1 MHKTDDMNRPIAI
14 TPEQVNQWLQRFHQR
29 TGTLTELV
37 GDVDHNFR
45 LTTPD
50 GQQATVKISTG
61 ISTQELAFEAALL
74 AHLSEHQNQ
83 LLSLPQPITDA
94 ENRWLTPVD
103 DASPGHLMR
112 VLSWVDGQLWSAF
125 SPHSPSLVNHFG
137 QQMAHLDTMLSG
149 FSHAGAQ
156 RTLSWDLAQS
166 LWIRD
171 QLSLHS
177 TEQQALLNHF
187 IERFTHHQADYEQLR
202 KQVIHNDLNDNNV
215 LIAIADIHQPRVNG
229 FIDFGDAIHS
239 QLINEVAIAAAYV
252 LMDQPD
258 PLEAAVQLVAGYHQ
272 QLPLQAEELRQLY
285 HLIGMRLAVSVTHAA
300 MARQEQPDNAYKT
313 ISEQPAW
320 QLLHVWRDINPDFA
334 HYRFRTAC
342 GMSAHPQQ
350 ACLEQHLKSQ
360 AVTLSEVFPD
370 HPEKTAAQVVDL
382 SVGSTLLGGAA
393 DYENHALQLFN
404 MQQLQGKHPDR
415 FLLGG
420 YLEPRSF
427 YASDAFSI
435 EGNSGRE
442 YRTIHL
448 GLDVW
453 LAANTAIHAP
463 LAGTVYALH
472 DNNHR
477 RDYGPTVIL
486 EHRVETDDQ
495 TLLFYSLYGH
505 LSRRTLQLHQVGDEV
520 SQGQLLAWTGDDHEN
535 GGWSPHLHL
544 QLMHDL
550 LGNHHDFPG
559 ACTPNHRDTMAGLC
573 PNPQWLFTDDTPW
586 QHPSLDNQQLIDF
599 RHQHLGKSL
608 SLSYSE
614 PIQMLR
620 GDDVYLVDQ
629 FGQKYLDTCNNV
641 AHVGHEHP
649 DVVAAGQAQMA
660 VLNTNTRYLH
670 PAVVEFTRALLE
682 TLPDDLSV
690 VHLVNSGSEA
700 NELALRM
707 AKACTGSR
715 DVIALEAGYH
725 GNSNACIDIS
735 SYKFDGTGGQGAPE
749 HTHIVPLPDT
759 FRGLY
764 RDHDAAAQYAAH
776 VDQVIGKLQQQG
788 RQPAAFIAESIVSC
802 GGQIELPAGYLEQ
815 VYAGVRQAGG
825 LCIADEVQ
833 VGCGRIGSHFWA
845 FEPHGVVPDILTI
858 GKPIGNG
865 HPLAVVVCTRDVAD
879 RFANGMEYFN
889 TFGGNPVSATIGL
902 AVLNTIQQQGL
913 QQQAWQ
919 VGNHL
924 KRQLNQL
931 SQLHPMIKDVRGQ
944 GLFLGFEL
952 CDEALK
958 PLPDQA
964 AYLANR
970 MRDLGI
976 LISTDGPDHNVIK
989 IKPPMTLTL
998 DHADELIRRLQQV
1011 FGESVMQTTPNAR
1024 GKTG

>member
-1 MHKTDDMNRPIAI
+1 MNELNTI
-14 TPEQVNQWLQRFHQR
+14 TREQILKWLQQHHDWS
-29 TGTLTELV
+29 GVLTPLV
-37 GDVDHNFR
+37 GDVDLNHRF
-45 LTTPD
+45 TAAD
-50 GQQATVKISTG
+50 GYQATVKISNDLTRD
-61 ISTQELAFEAALL
+61 ELSFEAALL
-74 AHLSEHQNQ
+74 AHLKHH
-83 LLSLPQPITDA
+83 
-94 ENRWLTPVD
+94 PVD
-103 DASPGHLMR
+103 DLQLPLPEHNLQDQWLCSLGEDNLLMR

-125 SPHSPSLVNHFG
+125 SPHSPQLIRNLG
-137 QQMAHLDTMLSG
+137 QQMARLDQVISG
-149 FSHAGAQ
+149 FNHPGAC
-156 RTLSWDLAQS
+156 RELSWDLAQA
-166 LWIRD
+166 LWIKD
-171 QLSLHS
+171 ELSLHS
-177 TEQQALLNHF
+177 TEQQALLKHF
-187 IERFTHHQADYEQLR
+187 IERFEQQLPAYQQLR
-202 KQVIHNDLNDNNV
+202 KQVIHNDMNDNNI
-215 LIAIADIHQPRVNG
+215 LISSDQLPPRVNG
-229 FIDFGDAIHS
+229 FIDFGDAVYS

-258 PLEAAVQLVAGYHQ
+258 PLEAAVQLVAGFHQ
-272 QLPLQAEELRQLY
+272 QWPLMAEELPHLY

-300 MARQEQPDNAYKT
+300 IARREQPDNAYKT
-313 ISEQPAW
+313 VSEQPAW
-320 QLLHVWRDINPDFA
+320 QLLQTWQEVNPDFA
-334 HYRFRTAC
+334 LYRFRTAC
-342 GMSAHPQQ
+342 GLSAHPHQ
-350 ACLEQHLKSQ
+350 AWLEQHLKAH
-360 AVTLSEVFPD
+360 AVNLSEVFVD
-370 HPEKTAAQVVDL
+370 HQDKTAVHVVDL
-382 SVGSTLLGGAA
+382 SVGSTLLGAAA
-393 DYENHALQLFN
+393 DYENHALQLFRV
-404 MQQLQGKHPDR
+404 QQLQHRYTDR

-427 YASDAFSI
+427 YAADAFSL

-453 LAANTAIHAP
+453 LPANTAIHAP
-463 LAGTVYALH
+463 LAGNIYALH

-486 EHRVETDDQ
+486 EHRVESAEQ
-495 TLLFYSLYGH
+495 TLVFYSLYGH
-505 LSRRTLQLHQVGDEV
+505 LSRETLNLHQLGDEV
-520 SQGQLLAWTGDDHEN
+520 SQGQLLAWTGEDHEN

-550 LGNHHDFPG
+550 LGNQHDFPG
-559 ACTPNHRDTMAGLC
+559 ACTPNHRATMADLC
-573 PNPQWLFTDDTPW
+573 PNPQWLFTDTGSW
-586 QHPSLDNQQLIDF
+586 QHHHHDNQQLIDY

-620 GDDVYLVDQ
+620 GDDVYLLDQ

-649 DVVAAGQAQMA
+649 AVVAAGQAQMA
-660 VLNTNTRYLH
+660 VLNTNSRYLH
-670 PAVVEFTRALLE
+670 PAVINFTKTLLE
-682 TLPDDLSV
+682 TLPDELSV

-707 AKACTGSR
+707 ARACTGGR

-735 SYKFDGTGGQGAPE
+735 SYKFDGNGGQGAPD

-764 RDHDAAAQYAAH
+764 RGDDAAMLYASH
-776 VDQVIGKLQQQG
+776 VDQVIERLQQQN
-788 RQPAAFIAESIVSC
+788 RLPAAFIAESIVSC
-802 GGQIELPAGYLEQ
+802 GGQIELPAGYLKQ
-815 VYAGVRQAGG
+815 VYARVRQAGG

-865 HPLAVVVCTRDVAD
+865 HPLAVVVCTREVAD

-902 AVLNTIQQQGL
+902 TVLQVIRQQGL

-924 KRQLNQL
+924 KQQLQIL
-931 SQLHPMIKDVRGQ
+931 SDQYPLIKDVRGQ

-952 CDEALK
+952 CDEALN

-970 MRDLGI
+970 MRDLGV

-989 IKPPMTLTL
+989 IKPPMTLSL
-998 DHADELIRRLQQV
+998 NHADDLLRRLDQV
-1011 FGESVMQTTPNAR
+1011 LGETLMR
-1024 GKTG
+1024 